1 MISECLKDI
10 NEPTNINDFYYQK
23 SPNNQPSLLICND
36 RFLKQ
41 NVQQFNYIL
50 DTNSNHNNNDNNYN
64 NRNNFNNVNNVN
76 NRNNINKPIYIKNQV
91 NSSELQKFYSEN
103 IDVESE
109 LKYINRFNDQCF
121 YDNYKMDFKTNKG
134 LSKHYDKIF
143 KPQEQKINKMKDKKI
158 SGKKFIDENCVN
170 WKNVKNFEECDV
182 KKALPCPNINS
193 SNLFLNSQ
201 NVFYQFH
208 NDKYLDFYSCES
220 LFNNFTK
227 RN

>member
-1 MISECLKDI
+1 MISECLEGI
-10 NEPTNINDFYYQK
+10 NEPTDINKFYYQE
-23 SPNNQPSLLICND
+23 SPNKMPPLLIYKD
-36 RFLKQ
+36 RFEKQ
-41 NVQQFNYIL
+41 NTDISKNIT
-50 DTNSNHNNNDNNYN
+50 DSSN
-64 NRNNFNNVNNVN
+64 
-76 NRNNINKPIYIKNQV
+76 NKPIYVRNQS
-91 NSSELQKFYSEN
+91 NAGDLQRGYSEN